1 MIEEKA
7 REAIL
12 TLIGFTTTAR
22 CSLSLYL
29 LSLERR
35 RWRRQRRRGWGPRV
49 SEAWGL
55 GGDLD
60 LWIWKRRRKDEL
72 RSGSLVEQS
81 WQPRRA
87 DIAAD
92 AVQAVVGAGGAI
104 SYLWLLCV
112 FVFVFGWVLR
122 LFVVDLSRIW
132 FGLVGF
138 GCRLWEE
145 LWIFVLFWFG
155 RLWSAGLGELGF
167 FFWIDPVVDLW
178 EIERFGVDLDGD
190 WVRSV
195 EGLIIQVVVYSNETL
210 TIVKN
215 LKIFDFCHALITS
228 FYFFLEN
235 LVYCEAVLRFCERI
249 HGVKPEN

>member
-1 MIEEKA
+1 MVIEEKA

-60 LWIWKRRRKDEL
+60 LWIWKRRKDEL

-167 FFWIDPVVDLW
+167 FFESIRWWIC
-178 EIERFGVDLDGD
+178 G
-190 WVRSV
+190 RSR
-195 EGLIIQVVVYSNETL
+195 GL
-210 TIVKN
+210 
-215 LKIFDFCHALITS
+215 
-228 FYFFLEN
+228 
-235 LVYCEAVLRFCERI
+235 
-249 HGVKPEN
+249 G